1 MQEYKLEFQAL
12 PYMPGL
18 DVSGSKVTSYFPR
31 VSGRERAENVS
42 EASTA
47 PPEGTSAKILFLDIE
62 TSPNLAYVWSLKD
75 NYVSHQGV
83 VVPQELMCFSAK
95 WFGQDEIM
103 FFSSFHDGKEEMVR
117 KAHELLDEADIVVH
131 YYGKAHDIPHLNKE
145 ILLAGLTPPS
155 PYKQVDLFL
164 AIRRQ
169 FKFPSNKLDYV
180 TKALGIPG
188 KKKSIGYEGWIACLN
203 NDPDAWEQM
212 RLYNENDTK
221 ILEALYIKVLPWI
234 PGHPNLSVFAEN
246 KTCPSCGSPKLQKRG
261 YARTNAASY
270 RRYQCQSCGRWCK
283 GSKKKGGSEV
293 REEPL

>member
-95 WFGQDEIM
+95 WFSRM
-103 FFSSFHDGKEEMVR
+103 KLCSS
-117 KAHELLDEADIVVH
+117 LLSM
-131 YYGKAHDIPHLNKE
+131 
-145 ILLAGLTPPS
+145 T
-155 PYKQVDLFL
+155 
-164 AIRRQ
+164 
-169 FKFPSNKLDYV
+169 
-180 TKALGIPG
+180 
-188 KKKSIGYEGWIACLN
+188 
-203 NDPDAWEQM
+203 
-212 RLYNENDTK
+212 
-221 ILEALYIKVLPWI
+221 
-234 PGHPNLSVFAEN
+234 
-246 KTCPSCGSPKLQKRG
+246 
-261 YARTNAASY
+261 AR
-270 RRYQCQSCGRWCK
+270 
-283 GSKKKGGSEV
+283 
-293 REEPL
+293 